1 MYLDFLVTHFE
12 YHCMGALQI
21 RLRLHDYTIT
31 RLHDYTI
38 TRLSLWIQTVTKN
51 KFKKNRLSKRLHR
64 KIVNAELRFSVF
76 LIQQL
81 TYFIGNFG
89 TP

>member
-12 YHCMGALQI
+12 YHYMGALQI

-38 TRLSLWIQTVTKN
+38 TRLHDYTITRLSLWI
-51 KFKKNRLSKRLHR
+51 
-64 KIVNAELRFSVF
+64 
-76 LIQQL
+76 
-81 TYFIGNFG
+81 
-89 TP
+89 